1 MLLVASGAQPRADI
15 ERCLSS
21 EICVRGG
28 LIATL
33 ACAPWLAH
41 KAVYEYLARARCDGR

>member
-1 MLLVASGAQPRADI
+1 MLFAASGAQPRADI

-21 EICVRGG
+21 EVCVRGG

-33 ACAPWLAH
+33 ACSPWLLH
-41 KAVYEYLARARCDGR
+41 KAVYENLGRARSDGR